1 LIKRTYL
8 SPSTLCICL
17 LMLVSPLI
25 AHAEIAEPAKPEA
38 ALLPVVQ
45 ESAADNILPLPN
57 AGYETDVTDYQ
68 INPLD
73 LIEVKVLQVPDMARS
88 VRVDARG
95 NISLPLIGVI
105 KAAGLTSY
113 GLEQLIT
120 KALAVDMLRDP
131 QVSVF
136 IKEFTS
142 QRVTIQGLVKKPGI
156 YEFPGRVTL
165 LQAISMGGGLDE
177 KADQNNV
184 RVISRTVSA
193 DGQQT
198 MVYNLEKIQEEGQIN
213 PILKSGDVVMV
224 VEAEPIVVEGAVL
237 KPGVFYPRGRAT
249 LMQVI
254 SQSGGLTD
262 LANTDE
268 IKVFALNKDDQKIML
283 AYDFVKIR
291 EGTIPD
297 PEIRPG
303 NIVVVE
309 KSAGRSAI
317 NTIANTLRGF
327 IGFGNPFGY

>member
-1 LIKRTYL
+1 LIKRTYFISSL
-8 SPSTLCICL
+8 LAFSL
-17 LMLVSPLI
+17 LMLVGPFI
-25 AHAEIAEPAKPEA
+25 AHADNAAAGAVSLPAVQEA
-38 ALLPVVQ
+38 AAENIEPV
-45 ESAADNILPLPN
+45 PN
-57 AGYETDVTDYQ
+57 ASYETDVTDYQ

-73 LIEVKVLQVPDMARS
+73 LIEIKVLQVPDMARS

-105 KAAGLTSY
+105 QAEGLTSY
-113 GLEQLIT
+113 GLEQVIT

-156 YEFPGRVTL
+156 YEFPGRATL
-165 LQAISMGGGLDE
+165 LQAVSMGGGLDE
-177 KADQNNV
+177 RADQNQV
-184 RVISRTVSA
+184 RVISRAPNSGGEQTV
-193 DGQQT
+193 
-198 MVYNLEKIQEEGQIN
+198 VYNLEKIQEEGQAD

-224 VEAEPIVVEGAVL
+224 VEAEPIVVEGAVT

-262 LANTDE
+262 LANADD
-268 IKVFALNKDDQKIML
+268 IKVFALNKEGQKIML
-283 AYDFVKIR
+283 AYDLDQIR
-291 EGTIPD
+291 EGKIPD

-303 NIVVVE
+303 NIVVVD

-317 NTIANTLRGF
+317 NSLTNTLRGF

>member
-1 LIKRTYL
+1 MINRIHFVFCVFLFML
-8 SPSTLCICL
+8 TLL
-17 LMLVSPLI
+17 LGAQLAV
-25 AHAEIAEPAKPEA
+25 ADNATPEA
-38 ALLPVVQ
+38 AATQ
-45 ESAADNILPLPN
+45 DSAAKTIEPLPS
-57 AGYETDVTDYQ
+57 ASYETDITDYQ

-95 NISLPLIGVI
+95 NISLPLVGVI

-113 GLEQLIT
+113 ALEQVIA
-120 KALAVDMLRDP
+120 KALEVDMLRDP

-156 YEFPGRVTL
+156 YEFPGRATL

-177 KADQNNV
+177 KADQNQV
-184 RVISRTVSA
+184 RVISRAANNGGEQTVI
-193 DGQQT
+193 
-198 MVYNLEKIQEEGQIN
+198 YNLEKIQEEGQAD

-224 VEAEPIVVEGAVL
+224 VEAEPIVVEGAVT
-237 KPGVFYPRGRAT
+237 KPGIFYPRGRAT

-254 SQSGGLTD
+254 SQSGGLTE
-262 LANTDE
+262 LANADE
-268 IKVFALNKDDQKIML
+268 IKVFALNKENQKIVL
-283 AYDFVKIR
+283 AYDLDQIR
-291 EGTIPD
+291 EGKIPD

-309 KSAGRSAI
+309 KSAARS
-317 NTIANTLRGF
+317 TIDSLSRTLRGF